1 MIQDDLKTN
10 EKLYENKKDGNIGMS
25 GSNSKANKSKND
37 KKSLLNENTG
47 NEINLE
53 SFLWESANWL
63 RGNMDASDFKAYI
76 FPLLFYKRLSDVY
89 DEEYQNALDES
100 KGDKNYASSTLMHD
114 FQIPDGAHWNDLRK
128 VSKNVGAEL
137 IKNFRAIEME
147 NKKRLY
153 GIFGSAQWGNTNTIN
168 DELMKN
174 LIEHF
179 SKLNLSNS
187 KFDPHVLGDAYEYLI
202 KKFAD
207 LTNKSAG
214 EFYTPRTVVRL
225 LNKILDPN
233 DSDSV
238 YDPSCGTGGMLLEAI
253 EHVKKKKN
261 QDSRKLKIYG
271 QEINLNTSS
280 IARIN
285 LFLHGVS
292 DFDIKKEDTL
302 RKPLFEEDSKLK
314 TFDCVIANPPFSL
327 KKWGYEVWTDDPY
340 GRAFAGIPPKSY
352 GDFAWVQHMISS
364 MNEKNGRVGVVLS
377 SGALF
382 RSTEKSIREKIIKDF
397 DYLVAVIQMAG
408 NLFYGTS
415 IAPCILVFRKT
426 KRKIEK
432 DNVLMIDAT
441 KFYQSGRAQNLFL
454 DEHADEITKII
465 KSREE
470 IQHVSKIV
478 SRDEIKEQKWNLS
491 VIRYIEPENEKNII
505 PLKKAKKELEKSI
518 ADFKTADS
526 ELKQLLIKEELLDG

>member
-1 MIQDDLKTN
+1 MRHRKKSDNN
-10 EKLYENKKDGNIGMS
+10 EKIYPSKEKISKHISGDYENMKKE
-25 GSNSKANKSKND
+25 KNNN
-37 KKSLLNENTG
+37 LTG
-47 NEINLE
+47 KEDQEIHLE

-89 DEEYQNALDES
+89 DEEYQNALYES
-100 KGDKNYASSTLMHD
+100 KGDKNYATSTIMHD
-114 FQIPDGAHWNDLRK
+114 FQIPDGTHWNDLRK
-128 VSKNVGAEL
+128 VSKNVGAQL
-137 IKNFRAIEME
+137 MKNFRAIEMA

-179 SKLNLSNS
+179 SKLTLSNS

-214 EFYTPRTVVRL
+214 EFYTPRPVVRL
-225 LNKILDPN
+225 INKILDPN
-233 DSDSV
+233 DSDSI
-238 YDPSCGTGGMLLEAI
+238 YDPSCGTAGMLLEAI

-261 QDSRKLKIYG
+261 QDSRTLKIYG
-271 QEINLNTSS
+271 QESNLNTSS

-285 LFLHGVS
+285 LFLHGVK

-302 RKPLFEEDSKLK
+302 RNPLFQEDDKLQK
-314 TFDCVIANPPFSL
+314 FDCVIANPPFSL
-327 KKWGYEVWTDDPY
+327 KKWGYEVWKDDPY
-340 GRAFAGIPPKSY
+340 DRTFAGVPPESY

-364 MNEKNGRVGVVLS
+364 INEKNGRVGVVLS

-382 RSTEKSIREKIIKDF
+382 RSTEKPIRKKLIQDF
-397 DYLVAVIQMAG
+397 DYLVAVIQMAE

-426 KRKIEK
+426 KKDIEK
-432 DNVLMIDAT
+432 ENVLMINAS
-441 KFYQSGRAQNLFL
+441 KFYQPGRAQNLFL
-454 DEHADEITKII
+454 DEHA
-465 KSREE
+465 EE
-470 IQHVSKIV
+470 IAKIFKYRDEQQHISKIV
-478 SRDEIKEQKWNLS
+478 SREEIEEQDWNLS
-491 VIRYIEPENEKNII
+491 LIRYIEPENDEKII
-505 PLKKAKKELEKSI
+505 PLKEAKNNLKKAIS
-518 ADFKTADS
+518 DFNTSDL
-526 ELKQLLIKEELLDG
+526 ELKKLLIKEGILHD

>member
-1 MIQDDLKTN
+1 MVQDDLKTN

-25 GSNSKANKSKND
+25 GSNSKANKSQND
-37 KKSLLNENTG
+37 EKSLLNKNTG
-47 NEINLE
+47 DELNLE

-100 KGDKNYASSTLMHD
+100 KGDKNYASSTRMHD
-114 FQIPDGAHWNDLRK
+114 FQIPDGTHWDDLRK
-128 VSKNVGAEL
+128 VSKNVGTQL
-137 IKNFRAIEME
+137 IHNFRAIEMA

-153 GIFGSAQWGNTNTIN
+153 GIFGSAQWGNTNTMN

-179 SKLNLSNS
+179 SKLTLSNS

-214 EFYTPRTVVRL
+214 EFYTPRPVVRL
-225 LNKILDPN
+225 LNKILDPS

-238 YDPSCGTGGMLLEAI
+238 YDPSCGTAGMLLESI

-271 QEINLNTSS
+271 QESNLNTSS

-302 RKPLFEEDSKLK
+302 RKPLFEEDDKLK

-327 KKWGYEVWTDDPY
+327 KKWGYDVWKDDPY
-340 GRAFAGIPPKSY
+340 GRTFAGVPPESY

-364 MNEKNGRVGVVLS
+364 MNEKNGRVGVVLP

-382 RSTEKSIREKIIKDF
+382 RSTEKSIRKKIISDL

-432 DNVLMIDAT
+432 DNVLMINAS
-441 KFYQSGRAQNLFL
+441 KFFQPGRAQNLFL
-454 DEHADEITKII
+454 NEHADELAKIFQ
-465 KSREE
+465 SREE
-470 IQHVSKIV
+470 IQYVSKII
-478 SRDEIKEQKWNLS
+478 SRDEIKEQDWNLS
-491 VIRYIEPENEKNII
+491 VLRYIEPESEEKIVPVN
-505 PLKKAKKELEKSI
+505 KAKKDLEKAI
-518 ADFKTADS
+518 TNFVTADL
-526 ELKQLLIKEELLDG
+526 ELKQLLIKEKFLDD

>member
-1 MIQDDLKTN
+1 MIQDDPKTN

-25 GSNSKANKSKND
+25 GSNSKANKSQND
-37 KKSLLNENTG
+37 EKSLLNENTG

-100 KGDKNYASSTLMHD
+100 KGDKNYASSTRMHD
-114 FQIPDGAHWNDLRK
+114 FQIPDGSHWNDLRK
-128 VSKNVGAEL
+128 VSKNVGAQL
-137 IKNFRAIEME
+137 VKNFRAIEMA

-153 GIFGSAQWGNTNTIN
+153 GIFGSAQWANTNTIN

-179 SKLNLSNS
+179 SKLTLSNS

-214 EFYTPRTVVRL
+214 EFYTPRPVVRL
-225 LNKILDPN
+225 LNKILDPS

-238 YDPSCGTGGMLLEAI
+238 YDPSCGTAGMLLESI

-271 QEINLNTSS
+271 QESNLNTSS

-302 RKPLFEEDSKLK
+302 RKPLFEEDNKLK

-327 KKWGYEVWTDDPY
+327 KKWGYDVWKDDPY
-340 GRAFAGIPPKSY
+340 GRTFAGVPPESY

-364 MNEKNGRVGVVLS
+364 MNEKNGRVGVVLP

-382 RSTEKSIREKIIKDF
+382 RSSEKSIRKKIISDL
-397 DYLVAVIQMAG
+397 DYLVAVIQMAE

-432 DNVLMIDAT
+432 DNVLMINAS
-441 KFYQSGRAQNLFL
+441 KFFQPGRAQNLFL
-454 DEHADEITKII
+454 NEHANELAKIFQ
-465 KSREE
+465 SREE
-470 IQHVSKIV
+470 IQYVSKII
-478 SRDEIKEQKWNLS
+478 SRDEINEQDWNLS
-491 VIRYIEPENEKNII
+491 VLRYIEPESEEKIVPIN
-505 PLKKAKKELEKSI
+505 KAKKDLEKAI
-518 ADFKTADS
+518 ANFVTADL
-526 ELKQLLIKEELLDG
+526 ELKQLLIKEKFLDD

>member
-1 MIQDDLKTN
+1 MVQDDLKID
-10 EKLYENKKDGNIGMS
+10 EKLYDDKKDGNIGMS
-25 GSNSKANKSKND
+25 SGSSKT
-37 KKSLLNENTG
+37 KKSQNNKKSILNEKNG
-47 NEINLE
+47 DEINLE

-100 KGDKNYASSTLMHD
+100 KGDKNYASSTRMHD

-128 VSKNVGAEL
+128 VSKNVGAQL
-137 IKNFRAIEME
+137 IKNFRAIEMV

-153 GIFGSAQWGNTNTIN
+153 GIFGSAQWSNTNTIN

-179 SKLNLSNS
+179 SKLTLSNS
-187 KFDPHVLGDAYEYLI
+187 KFDPHILGDSYEFLI

-214 EFYTPRTVVRL
+214 EFYTPRPVVRL
-225 LNKILDPN
+225 LNKILDPD

-292 DFDIKKEDTL
+292 DFKIKKEDTL
-302 RKPLFEEDSKLK
+302 RNPLFEEDDKLQ

-327 KKWGYEVWTDDPY
+327 KKWGYDAWKDDPY
-340 GRAFAGIPPKSY
+340 DRSFAGIPPKSY

-364 MNEKNGRVGVVLS
+364 MNEKNGRVAVVLP

-382 RSTEKSIREKIIKDF
+382 RATEKHIREKIIKDF

-426 KRKIEK
+426 KKKIEK
-432 DNVLMIDAT
+432 DNILMINAS
-441 KFYQSGRAQNLFL
+441 KFYQPGRAQNFFL
-454 DEHADEITKII
+454 DEYAEQIAKIF

-470 IQHVSKIV
+470 QQYVSKIV
-478 SRDEIKEQKWNLS
+478 SRDEIKEQDWNLG
-491 VIRYIEPENEKNII
+491 VHRYIEPENEEKII
-505 PLKKAKKELEKSI
+505 PLKKVKKEVEETI
-518 ADFKTADS
+518 TNFKTADE
-526 ELKQLLIKEELLDG
+526 ELKKLLFNEGFLHD

>member
-1 MIQDDLKTN
+1 MVQDDLKTN

-25 GSNSKANKSKND
+25 GSNSKANKSQND
-37 KKSLLNENTG
+37 EKSLLNKNTG
-47 NEINLE
+47 DELNLE

-100 KGDKNYASSTLMHD
+100 KGDKNYASSTRMHD
-114 FQIPDGAHWNDLRK
+114 FQIPDGTHWDDLRK
-128 VSKNVGAEL
+128 VSKNVGTQL
-137 IKNFRAIEME
+137 IHNFRAIEMA

-153 GIFGSAQWGNTNTIN
+153 GIFGSAQWGNTNTMN

-179 SKLNLSNS
+179 SKLTLSNS

-214 EFYTPRTVVRL
+214 EFYTPRPVVRL
-225 LNKILDPN
+225 LNKILDPS

-238 YDPSCGTGGMLLEAI
+238 YDPSCGTAGMLLESI

-271 QEINLNTSS
+271 QESNLNTSS

-302 RKPLFEEDSKLK
+302 RKPLFEEDDKLK

-327 KKWGYEVWTDDPY
+327 KKWGYDVWKDDPY
-340 GRAFAGIPPKSY
+340 GRTFAGVPPESY

-364 MNEKNGRVGVVLS
+364 MNEKNGRVGVVLP

-382 RSTEKSIREKIIKDF
+382 RSTEKSIRKKIISDL

-432 DNVLMIDAT
+432 DNVLMINAS
-441 KFYQSGRAQNLFL
+441 KFFQPGRAQNLFL
-454 DEHADEITKII
+454 NEHADELAKIFQ
-465 KSREE
+465 SREE
-470 IQHVSKIV
+470 IQYVSKII
-478 SRDEIKEQKWNLS
+478 SRDEIKEQDWNLS
-491 VIRYIEPENEKNII
+491 VLRYIEPESEEKIVPVN
-505 PLKKAKKELEKSI
+505 KAKKDLEKAI
-518 ADFKTADS
+518 ANFVTADL
-526 ELKQLLIKEELLDG
+526 ELKQLLIKEKFLDD